1 MTTLRAG
8 YPAGATE
15 AVAPAG
21 PWRRLAGQVWADRGA
36 RVGLAIV
43 LLFAAMA
50 VFAPAITAITG
61 NGPNEFHEDQI
72 NKTLGGVPHG
82 AFGGISKQHWLG
94 VEPVNGRDVL
104 ARVVYG
110 ARISLLISL
119 LATAV
124 SVAVGTLL
132 GMVAGFVGGW
142 VDTVISRVMDLVLSF
157 PGLIFMIAL
166 VSVAPAGDRILLLIL
181 VIGFF
186 GWPYVGRIVRGQ
198 TLSIRGREFVEAAR
212 AGGQLPARI
221 LLREILPN
229 LLAPILVYAA
239 LSIPANIGTEA
250 ALSFL
255 GIGVQPPTPSWGQM
269 MQKAMAWYQVDPMFF
284 LVPGAC
290 LFLTVLAFTLLGDAL
305 RDAVDPKE
313 AE

>member
-1 MTTLRAG
+1 MTTLKVGAAD
-8 YPAGATE
+8 PA
-15 AVAPAG
+15 APVG
-21 PWRRLAGQVWADRGA
+21 PWRRLAIRVWGDRGA

-43 LLFAAMA
+43 VLFVAMA
-50 VFAPAITAITG
+50 VFAPVITAITG
-61 NGPNEFHEDQI
+61 NGPNEFHEHQI
-72 NKTLGGVPHG
+72 DKALGGLPKG
-82 AFGGISKQHWLG
+82 TFGGIDRQHWLG

-124 SVAVGTLL
+124 SVAAGTLL
-132 GMVAGFVGGW
+132 GMTAGFFGGW
-142 VDTVISRVMDLVLSF
+142 VDTVISRLMDLVLSF
-157 PGLIFMIAL
+157 PHLIFMIAL
-166 VSVAPAGDRILLLIL
+166 VSVFPDGDRTLLLIL

-186 GWPYVGRIVRGQ
+186 GWPYIGRIVRGQ
-198 TLSIRGREFVEAAR
+198 TLSIRHREFVEAAR
-212 AGGQLPARI
+212 ASGQLRASI

-229 LLAPILVYAA
+229 LLAPILVYAT

-255 GIGVQPPTPSWGQM
+255 GIGVRPPTPSWGQM
-269 MQKAMAWYQVDPMFF
+269 VQKAMSWYQVDPAFF
-284 LVPGAC
+284 IIPGTC

-305 RDAVDPKE
+305 RDAVDPKG
-313 AE
+313 AK